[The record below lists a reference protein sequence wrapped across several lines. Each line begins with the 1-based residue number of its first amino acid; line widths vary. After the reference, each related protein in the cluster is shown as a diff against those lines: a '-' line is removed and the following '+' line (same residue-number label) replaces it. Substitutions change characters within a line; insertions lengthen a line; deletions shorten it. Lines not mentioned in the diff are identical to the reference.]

1 MKTLAPIIE
10 HLLFTTDCV
19 VVEGLGGFVRRL
31 EHARYD
37 ERRRL
42 YLPPVGVV
50 SFNAR
55 LTADDGL
62 LAESLMLKRGV
73 SYQGARRLIG
83 EWVEQ
88 IEAALEAEG
97 RYPMEGIGTLT
108 RRRGEPISF
117 EPEAQACFAP
127 WLYALPA
134 VAIARKGGARHVARP
149 ARKFKMPHPDWR
161 GVAAVAAIVALFV
174 VGAVSSLDLPQRTVS
189 TPTVATIMGGFVFG
203 EHQAPLYQ
211 YQSSKPLIAKPSKE
225 PAVQS
230 TAPKAERPKS
240 PRTATPQATPTARPY
255 TLVLASQVTRTG
267 AEALIARLSKAGL
280 PDARIDEQ
288 GSMRRVVYSAYAT
301 ESEAQNALRQLRRH
315 TAEAAEA
322 WVMHNARQ

>member
-10 HLLFTTDCV
+10 HLLLTTDCV

-37 ERRRL
+37 ERHRL
-42 YLPPVGVV
+42 YMPPVGVV

-55 LTADDGL
+55 LTAEDGL

-73 SYQGARRLIG
+73 SYQGARRMIS

-88 IEAALEAEG
+88 IEVALETEG
-97 RYPMEGIGTLT
+97 RYVVEGIGTLT

-134 VAIARKGGARHVARP
+134 VAIARKANARHAARP
-149 ARKFKMPHPDWR
+149 TKHFKVPHPHWH
-161 GVAAVAAIVALFV
+161 GVAAVAAVVVLFV
-174 VGAVSSLDLPQRTVS
+174 VGAVSSLDLPRRTVS
-189 TPTVATIMGGFVFG
+189 SPAVATIMGGFVFG
-203 EHQAPLYQ
+203 EHPAPLYQ
-211 YQSSKPLIAKPSKE
+211 YQAPKPIAAKPSDG
-225 PAVQS
+225 ATVQRF
-230 TAPKAERPKS
+230 APKAERPKS
-240 PRTATPQATPTARPY
+240 PQTVTTQTTPTARPY

-267 AEALIARLSKAGL
+267 AEALMVRLRKTGL
-280 PDARIDEQ
+280 PDAHIDER
-288 GSMRRVVYSAYAT
+288 GSMRRVVYSTYAT
-301 ESEAQNALRQLRRH
+301 ESEAQNALRLLRRQ
-315 TAEAAEA
+315 TPEAAEA
-322 WVMHNARQ
+322 WVMHTRH